1 MSYAN
6 PRPARL
12 KKDVVTKIITSS
24 GPTAGSQKAGTKCQA
39 QRSPGDIGF
48 FVLYFG
54 KRSATK
60 AEVAKIPAE
69 QLAETIEYTDGKP
82 EGFNF

>member
-6 PRPARL
+6 PRPAKL
-12 KKDVVTKIITSS
+12 KKDVETVIITHQ
-24 GPTAGSQKAGTKCQA
+24 GKTAGSQKAGTKCQA

-54 KRSATK
+54 KRAATRS
-60 AEVAKIPAE
+60 EIAKIPAE
-69 QLAETIEYTDGKP
+69 KLHEYITYTDGKP